1 MKLFINTINF
11 EDVRIIKDFD
21 IINGINIELSDIE
34 DIGIK
39 DNNQILTHYNSICN
53 LIKKELLVNIKAK
66 DYENILREVD
76 ILMSINEII
85 TVKLPATTDGI
96 KAIINLSK
104 QKINTLCDSITSSSQ
119 AILAAE
125 AGASY
130 INIPMIKNKQAG
142 IDSMHLISQIIN
154 IYNEQGYDTFILADQ
169 IYSSIELSQIAILGA
184 DGLITNMNTFLSFF
198 KNTINID
205 N

>member
-1 MKLFINTINF
+1 M
-11 EDVRIIKDFD
+11 
-21 IINGINIELSDIE
+21 
-34 DIGIK
+34 
-39 DNNQILTHYNSICN
+39 
-53 LIKKELLVNIKAK
+53 IKKELLVNIKAK

-76 ILMSINEII
+76 ILMSINELI

-104 QKINTLCDSITSSSQ
+104 QKINTLCDSIMSPSQ

-130 INIPMIKNKQAG
+130 ISIPMINTKLSG

-154 IYNEQGYDTFILADQ
+154 IYNEQGYDTFILVDQ
-169 IYSSIELSQIAILGA
+169 ISSSIELSQIALLGA
-184 DGLITNMNTFLSFF
+184 DGLITNMSIFLSFF
-198 KNTINID
+198 KNTININD
-205 N
+205 

>member
-1 MKLFINTINF
+1 MKLFINTINI

-21 IINGINIELSDIE
+21 IISGINIDLSDIE
-34 DIGIK
+34 ALGIK

-76 ILMSINEII
+76 ILMSINELI

-104 QKINTLCDSITSSSQ
+104 QKINTLCDSIMSSSQ

-130 INIPMIKNKQAG
+130 INIPIINTKQSG
-142 IDSMHLISQIIN
+142 IDSMHLISQIVN

-169 IYSSIELSQIAILGA
+169 ISSSIELSQIAILGA
-184 DGLITNMNTFLSFF
+184 DGLITNMSTFLTFF
-198 KNTINID
+198 KNTINIVD
-205 N
+205 

>member
-1 MKLFINTINF
+1 MKLFINTINI

-21 IINGINIELSDIE
+21 IISGINIELSDIE
-34 DIGIK
+34 ALGIK

-76 ILMSINEII
+76 ILMSINELI

-96 KAIINLSK
+96 KAIVNLSK
-104 QKINTLCDSITSSSQ
+104 QKINTLCDSIMSASQ

-130 INIPMIKNKQAG
+130 INIPMINTKQSG

-169 IYSSIELSQIAILGA
+169 ISSAIELSQIAILGA
-184 DGLITNMNTFLSFF
+184 DGLITNMSTFLTFF
-198 KNTINID
+198 NNTINID
-205 N
+205 D

>member
-1 MKLFINTINF
+1 MKLFINTINI

-21 IINGINIELSDIE
+21 IISGINIDLSDIE
-34 DIGIK
+34 DLGIK

-66 DYENILREVD
+66 DYEDILREVD
-76 ILMSINEII
+76 ILMSINELI

-104 QKINTLCDSITSSSQ
+104 QKINTLCDSIMSSSQ

-130 INIPMIKNKQAG
+130 INIPIINTKQSG
-142 IDSMHLISQIIN
+142 IDSMHLISQIVN

-169 IYSSIELSQIAILGA
+169 ISSSIELSQIAILGA
-184 DGLITNMNTFLSFF
+184 DGLITNMSTFLTFF
-198 KNTINID
+198 KNTINIVD
-205 N
+205 

>member
-1 MKLFINTINF
+1 MKLFINTINI

-21 IINGINIELSDIE
+21 IISGINIDLSDIE
-34 DIGIK
+34 ALGIK

-66 DYENILREVD
+66 DYDDILREVD
-76 ILMSINEII
+76 ILMSINELI

-104 QKINTLCDSITSSSQ
+104 QKINTLCDSIMSSSQ

-130 INIPMIKNKQAG
+130 INIPMINTKQSG
-142 IDSMHLISQIIN
+142 IDFMHLISQIIN

-169 IYSSIELSQIAILGA
+169 ISSSIELSQIAILGA
-184 DGLITNMNTFLSFF
+184 DGLITNMSTFLTFF
-198 KNTINID
+198 KNTINIID
-205 N
+205 

>member
-1 MKLFINTINF
+1 MKLFINTINI

-21 IINGINIELSDIE
+21 IISGINIDLSDIE
-34 DIGIK
+34 DLGIK

-66 DYENILREVD
+66 DYEDILREVD
-76 ILMSINEII
+76 ILMSINELI

-104 QKINTLCDSITSSSQ
+104 QKINTLCDGIMSTSQ

-125 AGASY
+125 SGASY
-130 INIPMIKNKQAG
+130 INISMLNTKQSG
-142 IDSMHLISQIIN
+142 IDSLHLISQIIN

-169 IYSSIELSQIAILGA
+169 ISNSIELSQIAILGA
-184 DGLITNMNTFLSFF
+184 DGLITNMNTFLTFF
-198 KNTINID
+198 KNTINIVD
-205 N
+205 

>member
-1 MKLFINTINF
+1 MKLFINTINI

-21 IINGINIELSDIE
+21 IISGINIELSDIE
-34 DIGIK
+34 ALGIN

-76 ILMSINEII
+76 ILMSINELI

-104 QKINTLCDSITSSSQ
+104 QKINTLCDSIMSSSQ

-130 INIPMIKNKQAG
+130 INIPMINTKQSG

-169 IYSSIELSQIAILGA
+169 ISNSIELSQIAILGA
-184 DGLITNMNTFLSFF
+184 DGLITNMSTFLTFF
-198 KNTINID
+198 KIQ
-205 N
+205 

>member
-1 MKLFINTINF
+1 MKLFINTINI

-21 IINGINIELSDIE
+21 IISGINIDLSDIE
-34 DIGIK
+34 ALGIK

-66 DYENILREVD
+66 DYEDILREVD
-76 ILMSINEII
+76 ILMSINELI

-104 QKINTLCDSITSSSQ
+104 QKINTLCDGIMSTSQ

-125 AGASY
+125 SGASY
-130 INIPMIKNKQAG
+130 INISMLNTKQSG
-142 IDSMHLISQIIN
+142 IDSLHLISQIIN

-169 IYSSIELSQIAILGA
+169 ISNSIELSQIAILGA
-184 DGLITNMNTFLSFF
+184 DGLITNMNTFLTFF
-198 KNTINID
+198 KNTINIVD
-205 N
+205 

>member
-1 MKLFINTINF
+1 MKLFINTINI
-11 EDVRIIKDFD
+11 EDVRNIKDFD
-21 IINGINIELSDIE
+21 IISGINIELSDIE
-34 DIGIK
+34 ALGIK

-76 ILMSINEII
+76 ILMSINELI

-104 QKINTLCDSITSSSQ
+104 QKINTLCDSIMSPSQ
-119 AILAAE
+119 ALLAAE

-130 INIPMIKNKQAG
+130 ISIPMINTKLSG

-154 IYNEQGYDTFILADQ
+154 IYNEQGYDTFILVDQ
-169 IYSSIELSQIAILGA
+169 ISSSIELSQIALLGA
-184 DGLITNMNTFLSFF
+184 DGLITNMSIFLSFF
-198 KNTINID
+198 KNTININD
-205 N
+205 

>member
-1 MKLFINTINF
+1 MKLFINTINI

-21 IINGINIELSDIE
+21 IVSGINIELSDIE
-34 DIGIK
+34 SAGIK

-76 ILMSINEII
+76 ILMSINELI

-104 QKINTLCDSITSSSQ
+104 QKINTLCDSIMSSSQ

-130 INIPMIKNKQAG
+130 INIPMMNTKQSG
-142 IDSMHLISQIIN
+142 IDSMHLISQVIN

-169 IYSSIELSQIAILGA
+169 ISSSIELSQIAILGA
-184 DGLITNMNTFLSFF
+184 DGLITNMDTFLSFF
-198 KNTINID
+198 KNPINID
-205 N
+205 D

>member
-1 MKLFINTINF
+1 MKLFINTINI

-21 IINGINIELSDIE
+21 IISGINIDLSDIE
-34 DIGIK
+34 DLGIK

-66 DYENILREVD
+66 NYEDILREVD
-76 ILMSINEII
+76 ILMSINELI

-104 QKINTLCDSITSSSQ
+104 QKINTLCDSIMSSSQ

-130 INIPMIKNKQAG
+130 INIPIINTKQSG
-142 IDSMHLISQIIN
+142 IDSMHLISQIVN

-169 IYSSIELSQIAILGA
+169 ISSSIELSQIAILGA
-184 DGLITNMNTFLSFF
+184 DGLITNMSTFLTFF
-198 KNTINID
+198 KNTINIVD
-205 N
+205 

>member
-1 MKLFINTINF
+1 MKLFINTINI

-21 IINGINIELSDIE
+21 IISGINIDLSDIE
-34 DIGIK
+34 ALGIK

-66 DYENILREVD
+66 DYEDILREVD
-76 ILMSINEII
+76 ILMSINELI

-104 QKINTLCDSITSSSQ
+104 QKINTLCDGIMSTSQ

-125 AGASY
+125 AGTSY
-130 INIPMIKNKQAG
+130 INIPMINTKQSD

-154 IYNEQGYDTFILADQ
+154 IYNKQGYDTFILADQ
-169 IYSSIELSQIAILGA
+169 ISSSIELSQIAILGA
-184 DGLITNMNTFLSFF
+184 DGLITNMNTFLTFF
-198 KNTINID
+198 KNTINIVD
-205 N
+205 

>member
-1 MKLFINTINF
+1 MKLFINTINI

-21 IINGINIELSDIE
+21 IISGINIDLSDIE
-34 DIGIK
+34 ALGIK

-66 DYENILREVD
+66 NYEDILREVD
-76 ILMSINEII
+76 ILMSINELI

-104 QKINTLCDSITSSSQ
+104 QKINTLCDSIMSSSQ

-130 INIPMIKNKQAG
+130 INIPIINTKQSG
-142 IDSMHLISQIIN
+142 IDSMHLISQIVN

-169 IYSSIELSQIAILGA
+169 ISSSIELSQIAILGA
-184 DGLITNMNTFLSFF
+184 DGLITNMNTFLTFF
-198 KNTINID
+198 KNTINIID
-205 N
+205 